1 MCAVKKLCLSVGFV
15 MLGVLAVPGQASAE
29 TAVRIIVSASA
40 APVFVKADSS
50 IAPLRV
56 AKVGSVLNVIAVEGE
71 WYRIEFQDPEFGR
84 SVGYI
89 EKRHVN
95 VQVSA
100 PQSAVDLSI
109 AEPQRAATKAQEQA
123 PAPQAASPIKVY
135 SQGPTLY
142 INPGEEGFETYVAA
156 AVIKKQVPVTLV
168 TKEEGATYVL
178 KAAKVEIQ
186 QQSTGSK
193 IARCLFA
200 YCVGMED
207 RGLASVQLMKGDAI
221 VWSYSVNKGRGQKNR
236 QALAEAIAK
245 HMKDEV
251 FSN

>member
-1 MCAVKKLCLSVGFV
+1 M
-15 MLGVLAVPGQASAE
+15 
-29 TAVRIIVSASA
+29 
-40 APVFVKADSS
+40 
-50 IAPLRV
+50 
-56 AKVGSVLNVIAVEGE
+56 
-71 WYRIEFQDPEFGR
+71 
-84 SVGYI
+84 
-89 EKRHVN
+89 
-95 VQVSA
+95 
-100 PQSAVDLSI
+100 
-109 AEPQRAATKAQEQA
+109 
-123 PAPQAASPIKVY
+123 
-135 SQGPTLY
+135 
-142 INPGEEGFETYVAA
+142 AA

-178 KAAKVEIQ
+178 QAAKVEIQ

-236 QALAEAIAK
+236 QSLAEAIAK

-251 FSN
+251 FSD